1 MRGGPQGGR
10 GFQSRMPA
18 REGQRVTQGRVT
30 RGRESRVREVAQG
43 SISSSYRRGRGVG
56 GCGAPTPPGGESL
69 PSGAPLAPGTDSME
83 DVAGPVRGRQGCSR
97 CCWPPAVLRK
107 GGSERTSPQSG
118 RHPAESPGAHGDLE
132 KTALGAGSPPHPGHS
147 SPWTHPG
154 GKLRP
159 GAAAS
164 VPARWW
170 LLSLLGLGCRG
181 PQRPQAQVR
190 EGRHPTAQAGG
201 YPGEGQSPPE
211 GRR

>member
-10 GFQSRMPA
+10 GFRSRMRA
-18 REGQRVTQGRVT
+18 CEGQRVTRGQVT

-43 SISSSYRRGRGVG
+43 SISSSYRRGG
-56 GCGAPTPPGGESL
+56 GGGEARCSHPPWREEPSL
-69 PSGAPLAPGTDSME
+69 WGSPGTWDRQHG
-83 DVAGPVRGRQGCSR
+83 VVGPVGGRQGCSR
-97 CCWPPAVLRK
+97 CRRPPAVLRK
-107 GGSERTSPQSG
+107 GGAERTSPWSG
-118 RHPAESPGAHGDLE
+118 RHPAESPGAEDLE

-147 SPWTHPG
+147 SPWTHPR

-164 VPARWW
+164 VPALWW
-170 LLSLLGLGCRG
+170 LLSPLGLGCRG
-181 PQRPQAQVR
+181 PQRPQAQAR